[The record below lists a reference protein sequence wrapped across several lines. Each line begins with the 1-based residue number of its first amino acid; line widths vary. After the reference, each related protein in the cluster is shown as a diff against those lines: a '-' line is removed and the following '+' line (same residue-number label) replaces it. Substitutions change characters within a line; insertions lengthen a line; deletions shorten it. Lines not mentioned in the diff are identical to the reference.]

1 MLSNRCSSLRRLQG
15 YQQPAQQHRT
25 CICICRLL
33 LCPLPSRAHR
43 KGRHLP
49 LTRQMPLDRIV
60 ALQASHIY
68 RAFWTTSKVLRNA

>member
-15 YQQPAQQHRT
+15 YQQPVQQCRT
-25 CICICRLL
+25 CIRRLL

-43 KGRHLP
+43 KVRHLP

-60 ALQASHIY
+60 ALQASHIGP
-68 RAFWTTSKVLRNA
+68 SGLKVLRNA